1 MYYVAV
7 YDVNVDR
14 VNKVKKVFREYM
26 DWIQNSVFEGQLTKS
41 EKEELEER
49 LKEIVDTSEDMVV
62 FYSVRS
68 EKFMDKEILGVEKS
82 PTGTVI

>member
-1 MYYVAV
+1 MYYLAV
-7 YDVNVDR
+7 YDVDVDR

-26 DWIQNSVFEGQLTKS
+26 DWIQNSMFEGQLTKS
-41 EKEELEER
+41 EKEELEGR
-49 LKEIVDTSEDMVV
+49 LREIVDTNEDMVV

-68 EKFMDKEILGVEKS
+68 EKYLDKEVLGVEKS